1 MRRARWLVWIFA
13 LWLAAPAWAA
23 SPLDQTRAVLE
34 QARAIVVD
42 QQTHNQKLAALSA
55 LFRKFLDTE
64 AMARA
69 ALGQHWTSF
78 TTAQRKQFL
87 GLFGELLERT
97 YVQKLLLF
105 ENPEFAY
112 VGEAQRDSQ
121 ARVDTKI
128 VTPRDDF
135 AVIYRLRHEGDR
147 WRATTITVED
157 VSLTANL
164 GSQLDHLLSKMT
176 VDDLLDL
183 MRRKYG
189 SDGQGAQ
196 S

>member
-13 LWLAAPAWAA
+13 LWLATPAWAA

-135 AVIYRLRHEGDR
+135 AVIYQLRHEGDR